1 MSGHA
6 LAVETRA
13 AAVHTE
19 YQRKA
24 KAIDQKYNNTAEG
37 ATGPVERH
45 LRSFGRVGGLVVGA
59 FAEASKDLLSLLHET
74 AALGA
79 QRSWRDMGAR
89 SVDEAAG
96 LLYTKLRRNL
106 GIAAARARAR
116 LLIDRVNLALAGNGA
131 RAATQRRAVSRFAWR
146 ELRSER
152 GCVGGFAWESRHA
165 GRAGPRR
172 H

>member
-1 MSGHA
+1 MTGHA

-19 YQRKA
+19 YHHKA
-24 KAIDQKYNNTAEG
+24 KTIDRRYNGTEDG

-59 FAEASKDLLSLLHET
+59 YAEASKDLLNLLRDT
-74 AALGA
+74 ATLGA
-79 QRSWRDMGAR
+79 QRCWRDMGAR

-116 LLIDRVNLALAGNGA
+116 LLIDRVTLVLAGNGA
-131 RAATQRRAVSRFAWR
+131 RAAAQRRAAGRFAWR
-146 ELRSER
+146 ELRTER
-152 GCVGGFAWESRHA
+152 GSLGGFAWESRRA
-165 GRAGPRR
+165 GRSGPRR
-172 H
+172 N